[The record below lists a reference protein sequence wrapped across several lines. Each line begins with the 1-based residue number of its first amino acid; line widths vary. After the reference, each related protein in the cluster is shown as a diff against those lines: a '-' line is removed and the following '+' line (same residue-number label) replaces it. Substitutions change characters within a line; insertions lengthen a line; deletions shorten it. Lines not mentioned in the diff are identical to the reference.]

1 MSRDE
6 DRKRDLS
13 RERLDRFTQKVEDRF
28 DKEARAKLTRDGRI
42 DGRRMGK
49 SHRTKGHDPL

>member
-28 DKEARAKLTRDGRI
+28 DKEARAKLTQDGRI

-49 SHRTKGHDPL
+49 SHRTEGGNPL